1 MSVITAIVPAGAQGA
16 RFTLVVDGADTAVIS
31 IDTIERLGLSVGASY
46 DEVRIAVEHDA
57 AKLHTYDRALNLLAA
72 SPRSAR
78 ELRRRLVLK
87 GEPPELA
94 DLAIQR
100 LLDLGLLNDAEYA
113 RQVAHNKATSQG
125 HSRRRLQQEL
135 FRRGVS
141 RNVADDAISEVM
153 ADESIDSEAIIEKIA
168 RRKARSLAKL
178 EPAARRRR
186 LYDFLARRG
195 YDHDDIQRAIK
206 TVLAEPLEEDG
217 VSEDPAEDHED

>member
-1 MSVITAIVPAGAQGA
+1 MAVITGIVPAGAQGS
-16 RFTLVVDGADTAVIS
+16 RFSLVVDGSEVAVIS
-31 IDTIERLGLSVGASY
+31 IDTIERLGLSIGANY
-46 DEVRIAVEHDA
+46 DEVRVAVEHDA

-113 RQVAHNKATSQG
+113 RQVAHNKASSQG

-141 RNVADDAISEVM
+141 REVADEAISEVM
-153 ADESIDSEAIIEKIA
+153 EDQSIDSEAIIEKIA

-206 TVLAEPLEEDG
+206 TVLAEQFDDNVEED
-217 VSEDPAEDHED
+217 PHEDRDD